1 MSNIPVARAHLH
13 DAIKHHADDAEYLCT
28 TIRLALSEMVR
39 ERPKFV
45 AEVELPPLTDAQRVT
60 ANQLRYGKHWSLNRI
75 ATFLHTNIGR
85 VSTAVN
91 GKG

>member
-1 MSNIPVARAHLH
+1 MSNIPIARAHLRA
-13 DAIKHHADDAEYLCT
+13 AIQYHADDAAYLCKS
-28 TIRLALSEMVR
+28 IELALAYMTR

-45 AEVELPPLTDAQRVT
+45 AEVELPPLTDAQRVI